1 MGFIETVEMILK
13 MTPKARQTMLF
24 SATMPNAIKK
34 LAKNYLSQPT
44 EIKIESKSIA
54 TDLVEHAL
62 YPVRMQEKVRL
73 LQELLTVENPG
84 RCIVFCSTR
93 RSSRR
98 FISRIKSKRLSCE
111 SSTWRNGAK
120 GSS

>member
-1 MGFIETVEMILK
+1 MSNDAIFGNDAK
-13 MTPKARQTMLF
+13 C
-24 SATMPNAIKK
+24 IKK
-34 LAKNYLSQPT
+34 LAKNYLTQPI
-44 EIKIESKSIA
+44 EIKIESKHLT

-73 LQELLTVENPG
+73 LQDLLTVQNPG

-93 RSSRR
+93 EAVDALYQGL
-98 FISRIKSKRLSCE
+98 KAKGYPVNRLHGGIE
-111 SSTWRNGAK
+111 AK